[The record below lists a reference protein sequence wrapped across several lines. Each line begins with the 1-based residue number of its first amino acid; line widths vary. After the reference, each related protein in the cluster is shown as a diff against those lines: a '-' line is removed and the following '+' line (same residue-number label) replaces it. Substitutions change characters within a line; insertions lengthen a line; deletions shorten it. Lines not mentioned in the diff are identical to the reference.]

1 MSAKKW
7 LVSFIL
13 TVFGL
18 LALLGGLNL
27 AVDPFGIFGDRLF
40 SWYSY
45 DMTLNPRAAKI
56 AYLDRN
62 HEKYDS
68 YIIGCSSTSSYP
80 VEQLN
85 EYYDAAFTI

>member
-45 DMTLNPRAAKI
+45 DMTLIRGRRKSLISTGITKNTIP
-56 AYLDRN
+56 
-62 HEKYDS
+62 
-68 YIIGCSSTSSYP
+68 TSSAVP
-80 VEQLN
+80 PPARIRWN
-85 EYYDAAFTI
+85 S